1 MFFTPSLF
9 QGLDALQGRRQPV
22 RELRELSK
30 AANYPAMSFFFVCWH
45 SRKWWPPICG
55 GTLQS
60 ALSRLEK
67 VQWTNFFCNNGI
79 SHTNC
84 PWKGKKHDKKSAK
97 SLQKRW
103 GFQNFWNEGSLQ
115 IGIPKWRDPSKS
127 EFRNGGIAQAD
138 GQQMALLA
146 AVSKVVNSPI
156 FHICCKHQNSSM
168 QFRICE
174 SLVILVKHW

>member
-1 MFFTPSLF
+1 MGAWLA
-9 QGLDALQGRRQPV
+9 D
-22 RELRELSK
+22 
-30 AANYPAMSFFFVCWH
+30 YPAMSFFSVCWH
-45 SRKWWPPICG
+45 SRKWWTPICG

-67 VQWTNFFCNNGI
+67 VQWTKFFCNNGI

-127 EFRNGGIAQAD
+127 EFRNGGIPPNQNSEME
-138 GQQMALLA
+138 GSLKQMANRWRCLQLCQKWLIVQYFTYAANIKILLCNLEF
-146 AVSKVVNSPI
+146 VNP
-156 FHICCKHQNSSM
+156 
-168 QFRICE
+168 
-174 SLVILVKHW
+174 